1 MERVN
6 RRYHSTMVIVTHN
19 DAIRHMSHHILRLR
33 DGQLSEDVH
42 NDHLI
47 PAAELTW

>member
-6 RRYHSTMVIVTHN
+6 REYHATMIIVTHN
-19 DAIRHMSHHILRLR
+19 DVIRHMSHHILRLR
-33 DGQLSEDVH
+33 DGMLVEDVR
-42 NDHLI
+42 NEHLV